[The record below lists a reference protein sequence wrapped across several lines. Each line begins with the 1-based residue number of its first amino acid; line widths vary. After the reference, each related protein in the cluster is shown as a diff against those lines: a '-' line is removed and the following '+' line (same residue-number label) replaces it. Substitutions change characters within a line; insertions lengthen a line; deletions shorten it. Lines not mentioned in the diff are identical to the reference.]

1 MKIKKIYAREILDSK
16 ATPTIEFELTTEKF
30 TVSAKVPSGVSTGI
44 YEAIELRDNDKNRY
58 NGKGVLKAV
67 ENVNR
72 VISKR
77 LIGNDCTAQAEIDNL
92 MLELDNTENKSK
104 LGANAILSVSIAVCK
119 AGALAKNLELY
130 EYIGELIGNKKF
142 TPPVPFMLIAEGG
155 AHAGIENDIQEYM
168 LAPLKFDTFKERLRA
183 GVETYLTLKKMPRCI
198 F

>member
-1 MKIKKIYAREILDSK
+1 
-16 ATPTIEFELTTEKF
+16 
-30 TVSAKVPSGVSTGI
+30 
-44 YEAIELRDNDKNRY
+44 
-58 NGKGVLKAV
+58 VLKAV

-183 GVETYLTLKKMPRCI
+183 GVETYLTLKKMLKEKFGYISELVGYEGGLVPQIKDFEEKLEWIQRAI
-198 F
+198 ELAGYKNKVFIALDYNL